1 MEEFLEKLKE
11 LTLAA
16 VCGRRFILIKSLIKW
31 FREHPDKVANLANKA
46 YANTSHLG
54 LPIQPKSILHSDCL
68 LLVFSLLLELGYG
81 KLIHS
86 FKRRIDDGESFS
98 SIDNKRANEILVEA
112 VRQSELAA
120 TDQEGLATLFERR
133 KWRYR
138 PALLEYDHQRDWD
151 HEVILP
157 LLTMESINTK
167 GGTASLW
174 FIDVPVEFVNDML
187 NAVVAP
193 FKRKHEPT
201 GIEVRELRFICVV
214 AHQRSELTC
223 SSATALR

>member
-1 MEEFLEKLKE
+1 MEEFLEKLEE
-11 LTLAA
+11 LTLTA
-16 VCGRRFILIKSLIKW
+16 VCGRRFILINSLIKW
-31 FREHPDKVANLANKA
+31 FREHPDKVTNLANKA
-46 YANTSHLG
+46 YANTPYLC

-86 FKRRIDDGESFS
+86 FKRRIDGGESFS
-98 SIDNKRANEILVEA
+98 SIDNKRANEILADTV
-112 VRQSELAA
+112 LAA
-120 TDQEGLATLFERR
+120 TDRERLATQFERQ

-157 LLTMESINTK
+157 LLTRESINTK

-187 NAVVAP
+187 GAVVAP
-193 FKRKHEPT
+193 FKRKHEQK